1 MKRKR
6 KGLIA
11 TACLAGVAF
20 LAACTDETG
29 VGPASVHTNHPSP
42 ASRTFVWDDEVTGST
57 GPGALYGL
65 YKPPNWN
72 GSVVY
77 IGHGFIDAALPV
89 DLPTGDNI
97 PAVRDQ
103 LGALGYAVAYT
114 SFSENGYAFADGVRR
129 LHQLRGLAAS
139 NFGPA
144 ARHYLLGYSLGA
156 QVSQALAETHPDEY
170 DGALLTCGVV
180 GGTTFQFSYLGDV
193 RNLFDF
199 FYPNVL
205 PGGVD
210 WMPPGVNPYTDI
222 VPPALAAIQA
232 NPTGAGIIMQLVQT
246 PIPGSN
252 LNEKIQSLLTALVWH
267 ARGVDD
273 LLNRVH
279 GNLPYDNV
287 KTIYSSANP
296 ALADVLAGINA
307 TIDRYDAT
315 DDAVAWALK
324 NYEPSGAIN
333 FPVLTLHTTMDQSV
347 PFEHEARY
355 FTNVNAA
362 GSGLA
367 GSTVDQPV
375 RPLQLHGG
383 RGCGDVL
390 GPRELGRERGEADPV
405 VRLAVAHEARLR
417 GQHSGGGAFHMIRL
431 VG

>member
-1 MKRKR
+1 MQRKW
-6 KGLIA
+6 KGLI
-11 TACLAGVAF
+11 TTVAGVAL
-20 LAACTDETG
+20 LAACADATG
-29 VGPASVHTNHPSP
+29 VGALGARDKHPLVSP
-42 ASRTFVWDDEVTGST
+42 LPSGDFAWDAEITGST
-57 GPGALYGL
+57 GPGALYAL

-72 GSVVY
+72 RKVVY

-89 DLPTGDNI
+89 ALPTGDNI
-97 PAVRDQ
+97 PLVRDQ

-129 LHQLRGLAAS
+129 VRQLRGLVAS

-144 ARHYLLGYSLGA
+144 AKHYLLGFSLGA
-156 QVSQALAETHPDEY
+156 QVAQALAENNPDEY
-170 DGALLTCGVV
+170 NGALLACGVA

-222 VPPALAAIQA
+222 IPPALAAITA
-232 NPTGAGIIMQLVQT
+232 NPTGAGIIMQLQQT

-252 LNEKIQSLLTALVWH
+252 LNEKMQSLLTALVWH

-287 KTIYSSANP
+287 ATTYSSLNP
-296 ALADVLAGINA
+296 ALAGVLTGINA
-307 TIDRYDAT
+307 TITRYDAT

-324 NYEPSGAIN
+324 NYEPSGAIR
-333 FPVLTLHTTMDQSV
+333 FPVVTLHTTMDQSV
-347 PFEHEARY
+347 LFQHEARY
-355 FTNVNAA
+355 GGIVTTAGASNWLVQRSINRYGHCNFTVAEVVANF
-362 GSGLA
+362 GDLA
-367 GSTVDQPV
+367 NWVENGVKPA
-375 RPLQLHGG
+375 P
-383 RGCGDVL
+383 
-390 GPRELGRERGEADPV
+390 
-405 VRLAVAHEARLR
+405 
-417 GQHSGGGAFHMIRL
+417 
-431 VG
+431 

>member
-1 MKRKR
+1 MQRKW
-6 KGLIA
+6 KGLI
-11 TACLAGVAF
+11 TKLAGVVL
-20 LAACTDETG
+20 LAACADATGPGPVRAHDNPPVAPLPSTDF
-29 VGPASVHTNHPSP
+29 A
-42 ASRTFVWDDEVTGST
+42 WDAEVTGST

-72 GSVVY
+72 GKVVY

-89 DLPTGDNI
+89 ALPTGDNI
-97 PAVRDQ
+97 PLVRDQ

-129 LHQLRGLAAS
+129 VRQLRGLVAS

-144 ARHYLLGYSLGA
+144 SKHYLMGFSLGA
-156 QVSQALAETHPDEY
+156 QVSQALAEKNPDEY
-170 DGALLTCGVV
+170 NGALLMCGVV
-180 GGTTFQFSYLGDV
+180 GGTTFQFSYVGDI

-222 VPPALAAIQA
+222 IPPALAAITA
-232 NPTGAGIIMQLVQT
+232 NPTGAGIIMQLQQT
-246 PIPGSN
+246 PLPGSN

-273 LLNRVH
+273 LLNRIH

-287 KTIYSSANP
+287 QTIYSSANP
-296 ALADVLAGINA
+296 ALAGVLAGVNA
-307 TIDRYDAT
+307 TIARYDAT

-324 NYEPSGAIN
+324 NFEPSGVIS

-347 PFEHEARY
+347 PFGHETRY
-355 FTNVNAA
+355 AGIVNSA
-362 GSGLA
+362 GSSNWLVQRSITRYGHCNFTPAEVIANFTGLA
-367 GSTVDQPV
+367 NWVENGVKPA
-375 RPLQLHGG
+375 P
-383 RGCGDVL
+383 
-390 GPRELGRERGEADPV
+390 
-405 VRLAVAHEARLR
+405 
-417 GQHSGGGAFHMIRL
+417 
-431 VG
+431 